1 MGSSEPWDVG
11 VGEGA
16 ARGTQLCRP
25 KWPGRSCSLQR
36 RGPASGPHCL
46 RPWSSP
52 TKRAF
57 FMARLTLNGPVSF
70 DCEPHTTFLSPAGTA
85 ETFLDTS
92 YQSPV
97 SFNRRSSWCELG
109 RYKHGRGNGA
119 PEDFIEKGDRQLL
132 KAKSGGAS

>member
-1 MGSSEPWDVG
+1 MWGWEKEPPGAHSSVAPSGRAGAVASKGG
-11 VGEGA
+11 V
-16 ARGTQLCRP
+16 LP
-25 KWPGRSCSLQR
+25 L
-36 RGPASGPHCL
+36 GPTVS

-109 RYKHGRGNGA
+109 RYKHRRGNGA
-119 PEDFIEKGDRQLL
+119 PEDFIEKGARQLL